1 MTPWIFLYEKATV
14 KYSIIAMQCHSGT
27 ISTKALA
34 VLNSSIAGHYER
46 ARCLYIQDKRNRSVY
61 VEKISKFAN
70 YSKNYYICSRIAN
83 RIVITMNIEFEDV
96 SLEELYVSGT
106 TTDIRYRKLAKDVV
120 KQYVKVVNYIR
131 AARRIE
137 DLYYIKS
144 LHYEKKKGDLNGVD
158 AVWINRQYRLLF
170 NSSPDEEGIVVNAL
184 LFEISKHYE

>member
-1 MTPWIFLYEKATV
+1 MF
-14 KYSIIAMQCHSGT
+14 
-27 ISTKALA
+27 
-34 VLNSSIAGHYER
+34 
-46 ARCLYIQDKRNRSVY
+46 
-61 VEKISKFAN
+61 
-70 YSKNYYICSRIAN
+70 KNPYYICNSIAN
-83 RIVITMNIEFEDV
+83 RIVITMNIVFEDV

-106 TTDIRYRKLAKDVV
+106 TTDNRYRKLAKDVV

-137 DLYYIKS
+137 DLYCIKS